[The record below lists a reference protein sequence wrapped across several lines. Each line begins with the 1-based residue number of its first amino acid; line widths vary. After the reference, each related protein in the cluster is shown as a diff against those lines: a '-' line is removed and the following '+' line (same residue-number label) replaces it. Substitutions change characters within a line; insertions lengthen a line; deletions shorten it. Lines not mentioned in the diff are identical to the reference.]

1 MIIKELII
9 YSFKDKKIIENYP
22 FNLHGLNIAL
32 GERREKGQETNG
44 VGKSTMVDTINYLLG
59 KECPKELSKSKI
71 ICEKELFLVLNVEI
85 QKKDIFLGRYLLKP
99 DSGYILNSESISFEL
114 SSWMEKGNEE
124 YREYINNFIVN
135 LNKDTPRFTS
145 LREYIIRDEKTGF
158 MGIGLPRRKA
168 VEEAKYLSYLF
179 NLPIGFEEEINVIKD
194 KLKNLNNKL
203 KLINSLKNEIVELKA
218 KQKVIL
224 KKMKDIDK
232 DIKNIEIVGSLKDSA
247 KKYNT
252 YRKKYNQ
259 LQNEIFEL
267 EHINK
272 QYKLNIEDLEEKLNE
287 IKKLNDIENFY
298 KQLIGYFPHE
308 ISKNQSEVKAFYEYM
323 VENRGEYFK
332 FKIEET
338 ERSIKSLKV
347 ELKTLEQQIKHYSGV
362 FKQTAIIKDITK
374 MNEEKNLLFQ
384 QLDEVRGKISLYE
397 EKAQTNAEITVFK
410 QKILR
415 EVQIKQDIFE
425 EKKDELEEI
434 SEIFNMLVNE
444 AYGEEGLLE
453 FELNSGTNL
462 NDSTGRIKIICE
474 IEDEG
479 SHGRH
484 YMKVNMFDLTWLIY
498 RIKKGLNNINFLI
511 HDGSYSKPDKYA
523 KAKLLK
529 FVDSVLVKANNGQYF
544 VTANIDELDEE
555 DLKKFEE
562 EGKIV
567 AKFRR
572 GNNDKERFLGF
583 RISNKRD

>member
-1 MIIKELII
+1 MIFKELII
-9 YSFKDKKIIENYP
+9 YSFKEKKILENYP
-22 FNLHGLNIAL
+22 FNIYGLNIIL

-44 VGKSTMVDTINYLLG
+44 VGKSTMIDTINYILG
-59 KECPKELSKSKI
+59 RECPKEFSKSKEV
-71 ICEKELFLVLNVEI
+71 CEKELFAVLNLEVN
-85 QKKDIFLGRYLLKP
+85 KKNLFLGRYLLEP
-99 DSGYILNSESISFEL
+99 EEGYVLDSESVSFEL
-114 SSWMEKGNEE
+114 KNWTSMDNEK
-124 YREYINNFIVN
+124 YREYINMFIIN
-135 LNKDTPRFTS
+135 LNKNTPRFTA

-168 VEEAKYLSYLF
+168 VDEAKYLSYLF
-179 NLPIGFEEEINVIKD
+179 NLPTGFEEEINVIKNS
-194 KLKNLNNKL
+194 LKTVNNKL

-218 KQKVIL
+218 KQKDVFV
-224 KKMKDIDK
+224 KMKDIDEY
-232 DIKNIEIVGSLKDSA
+232 IKNIEIVGSLKDSA

-252 YRKKYNQ
+252 IRKNYNYI
-259 LQNEIFEL
+259 QNEIFEL

-287 IKKLNDIENFY
+287 IKKLNDIESFY
-298 KQLIGYFPHE
+298 KQLIGYFPNE
-308 ISKNQSEVKAFYEYM
+308 ISKNQSEIKAFYEYM
-323 VENRGEYFK
+323 VENRGNYFK
-332 FKIEET
+332 YKILET
-338 ERSIKSLKV
+338 EQSIKRLKG

-362 FKQTAIIKDITK
+362 FKQSAILKDITK

-397 EKAQTNAEITVFK
+397 EKAQTNAEITTLK

-415 EVQIKQDIFE
+415 EIQIKQDIFN

-434 SEIFNMLVNE
+434 SVIFNTLVNE

-462 NDSTGRIKIICE
+462 NDSTGRIKVICE

-498 RIKKGLNNINFLI
+498 RIKKKMNNINFLI

-529 FVDSVLVKANNGQYF
+529 YVDDVLVRAKQGQYF
-544 VTANIDELDEE
+544 VTVNIDELDEE
-555 DLKKFEE
+555 DLKSFDVD
-562 EGKIV
+562 GKIV

-572 GNNDKERFLGF
+572 GNNDNERFLGF
-583 RISNKRD
+583 RISNKRS